1 MTTTFKRKAFTLIE
15 LLIVIAIIGILFI
28 VLVSKVDFAT
38 DKAKTT
44 GVQTDFRSFQ
54 VAFETVSRENAGFN
68 TLGWDTG
75 DIKRTDFNT
84 AFPGYS
90 YNNELVDA
98 GDGVRNSY
106 DVGDINLNGEMD
118 EDETWTGRK
127 VYTETWTGIY
137 TLTHPLNANDT
148 SAYLKLEEAIN
159 KNLDPKLHITINP
172 DTKEITMANGYQ
184 DPWKTEYHGFYL
196 SNAAVDGKDRGAILM
211 YSDGPNKQ
219 FGSAQVIANG
229 VVTIGVPQNN
239 IQGQDDLSILTI
251 YTYFNGY
258 GENKTTTSGFSQNQ
272 NFLAGG
278 NGNDMNVV
286 PEGPGGGSPVVSLED
301 VEGGLYQS
309 GTNYQTRLYTWQELI
324 DLGWITSTGRA
335 VDGMETNLAGDLR
348 IPNEMTL
355 IEKTAYAYCTEL
367 TGVYIHKGI
376 TSMGANP
383 FAYCDKL
390 TTVTIS
396 PENTTFAIVNNCLI
410 NKSTKT
416 LITGFDNSIPADG
429 SVTHIGQ
436 YAFWGQKKLT
446 SVSLP
451 AAVVSMDNNPF
462 ADCDNLTQYTV
473 AVGHTVYT
481 VTNNCLIS
489 GSTVVAACN
498 ASTIPDDGSIT
509 TVGSYAFYGCHE
521 INNFNIPTSIT
532 RLDANCFSYCKS
544 LSRFKYNDVT
554 ANFRNIS
561 QHVDWCIPEP
571 AGRWV
576 SIQTSN
582 GSRSIGGGTNSKI

>member
-106 DVGDINLNGEMD
+106 DVGDLNLNGELD
-118 EDETWTGRK
+118 ANETWTGRK
-127 VYTETWTGIY
+127 FYTETWTSIY
-137 TLTHPLNANDT
+137 TLDKPGDASDK
-148 SAYLKLEEAIN
+148 SAYIALENAIN

-184 DPWKTEYHGFYL
+184 DPWTTEYHGFYL

-211 YSDGPNKQ
+211 YADGPNKQ

-272 NFLAGG
+272 NSLTGG

-286 PEGPGGGSPVVSLED
+286 PEGPVGGSPVVDLENI
-301 VEGGLYQS
+301 EGGLYQS

-324 DLGWITSTGRA
+324 DLGWITSAGRA
-335 VDGMETNLAGDLR
+335 VDGMKTNLAGDLR
-348 IPNEMTL
+348 FQIQL
-355 IEKTAYAYCTEL
+355 L
-367 TGVYIHKGI
+367 QLVLLR
-376 TSMGANP
+376 S
-383 FAYCDKL
+383 
-390 TTVTIS
+390 
-396 PENTTFAIVNNCLI
+396 
-410 NKSTKT
+410 
-416 LITGFDNSIPADG
+416 
-429 SVTHIGQ
+429 
-436 YAFWGQKKLT
+436 
-446 SVSLP
+446 
-451 AAVVSMDNNPF
+451 
-462 ADCDNLTQYTV
+462 
-473 AVGHTVYT
+473 
-481 VTNNCLIS
+481 
-489 GSTVVAACN
+489 VVA
-498 ASTIPDDGSIT
+498 
-509 TVGSYAFYGCHE
+509 
-521 INNFNIPTSIT
+521 
-532 RLDANCFSYCKS
+532 
-544 LSRFKYNDVT
+544 
-554 ANFRNIS
+554 
-561 QHVDWCIPEP
+561 P
-571 AGRWV
+571 A
-576 SIQTSN
+576 
-582 GSRSIGGGTNSKI
+582 